1 MNVLIKIVIPD
12 AGPINSLA
20 AAGLL
25 HLLLAPKNC
34 ELVVIKSVLNEI
46 LMRAPEFNEF
56 LSLYA
61 DRIQIISTSI
71 CQDDAQKR
79 MRGEPVGKGR
89 GDLAIA
95 DFILNHIDEAVR
107 NVPALVIFEDK
118 KLGRLR
124 DIDAYSENTHFITTA
139 AYLRKLEQEGIINSF
154 EDIWRQ
160 VVVENHV
167 DNPSLHRNPNP
178 DEIDFPAQSGSSIF
192 RHIG

>member
-1 MNVLIKIVIPD
+1 
-12 AGPINSLA
+12 
-20 AAGLL
+20 
-25 HLLLAPKNC
+25 
-34 ELVVIKSVLNEI
+34 
-46 LMRAPEFNEF
+46 
-56 LSLYA
+56 
-61 DRIQIISTSI
+61 
-71 CQDDAQKR
+71 

-107 NVPALVIFEDK
+107 NVPALVIFDDK

-154 EDIWRQ
+154 DDIWRQ
-160 VVVENHV
+160 VVLENHS

-178 DEIDFPAQSGSSIF
+178 DEIDSPAQSGSSIF
-192 RHIG
+192 RHRG